1 MFHPRIAPILA
12 ALSVAGC
19 FLTAA
24 HAHAEQKPPSIPV
37 GLIWTEP
44 PEAVKAA
51 AAALRTACTAWTQ
64 DVPRPD
70 ILNPADAQRG
80 QPAEVIVCQAATNP
94 EAVRLAQETSYV
106 VLAAA
111 VVGLALASFVAV
123 VFVLRFIAMWVR
135 FGAEAA
141 SDTWPSVRR
150 RYR

>member
-1 MFHPRIAPILA
+1 MFHPRTAPILA

-24 HAHAEQKPPSIPV
+24 HARAEQKQPSVPA

-51 AAALRTACTAWTQ
+51 AAALRTACTAWTRL
-64 DVPRPD
+64 VPRPD
-70 ILNPADAQRG
+70 VPNPADDLRV
-80 QPAEVIVCQAATNP
+80 QPVEVIVCQAAIDP